1 MLNIIMSFLDEPVSQ
16 IISIGLE
23 CNTIIE
29 KINKMTHKEM
39 ENMVLSSLASSGKRI
54 NPTLKKLLEL
64 ESTIS
69 MLRQTLGKTNLL
81 YISESKSKDD
91 SSIKDIEVKKDE
103 PKIIDKAEETNDK
116 SEKDKAESTKDKAE
130 STKDK
135 AEKEKAKDKPEETK
149 AKVEKAKNKPEKA
162 KVEKAKVEKAKVEKD
177 KAEKDKAEKDK
188 SKDKSES
195 TKAEKAKD
203 KPEANKDNVK
213 EKAKAEATK
222 EKDKTEIQEDVI
234 LKSSDDLHEPGNQK
248 SDEPLHIR
256 RKNIPRHVKTLVWGK
271 YIGNDKPEA
280 LCYSCRHERI
290 DIRSFHCGHVI
301 SEANGG
307 TCMLNNLR
315 PICAPCNGS
324 MGTMSMN
331 EFTQTFFGWNV

>member
-1 MLNIIMSFLDEPVSQ
+1 MSFLDEPVSQ

-91 SSIKDIEVKKDE
+91 SVKENDIVEKE
-103 PKIIDKAEETNDK
+103 KAE
-116 SEKDKAESTKDKAE
+116 
-130 STKDK
+130 KDK
-135 AEKEKAKDKPEETK
+135 AEKEKA
-149 AKVEKAKNKPEKA
+149 
-162 KVEKAKVEKAKVEKD
+162 EKD

-188 SKDKSES
+188 AEKD
-195 TKAEKAKD
+195 KAEKDKAEKD
-203 KPEANKDNVK
+203 KAEKDK
-213 EKAKAEATK
+213 AKAKAEKDKAK
-222 EKDKTEIQEDVI
+222 AKAEKDKAKAKAEKENLKAKVKAEKENLKAEKDIDTKNVSSEIQEDAT
-234 LKSSDDLHEPGNQK
+234 LKSSDDLSEPGNQK

-290 DIRSFHCGHVI
+290 DIRNFHCGHVI
-301 SEANGG
+301 AESNGG